1 MDIGVRQWFDAVRSD
16 GIYMSV
22 ITDLELERGML
33 LQSRRDPAQ
42 SAALAAWVGSVR
54 TGVAGRVLDV
64 TVEIA
69 VVCGDSGTRSPATR
83 RRTDRRDGAASRNRG
98 GDTQREGFR
107 GARVDCDQSVL
118 GMTGFIGLNSARAKG
133 QWMLRRAGVRCWGTR
148 PWW

>member
-69 VVCGDSGTRSPATR
+69 RVCAAIQVP
-83 RRTDRRDGAASRNRG
+83 DRRPLGDALIAATALHHGLAVVTRNVK
-98 GDTQREGFR
+98 DFE
-107 GARVDCDQSVL
+107 VP
-118 GMTGFIGLNSARAKG
+118 GLTVINPFSE
-133 QWMLRRAGVRCWGTR
+133 
-148 PWW
+148 